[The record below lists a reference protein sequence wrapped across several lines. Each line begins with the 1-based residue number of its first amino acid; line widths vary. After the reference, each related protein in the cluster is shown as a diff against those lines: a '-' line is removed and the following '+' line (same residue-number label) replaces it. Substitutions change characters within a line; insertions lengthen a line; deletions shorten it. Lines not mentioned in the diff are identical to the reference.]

1 MKAGSETQD
10 GSSVQCMCDLICLT
24 VKRCWKLGL
33 PGEVVLT
40 IAVPSGDVEMMEGEP
55 ERRWMVPVYGG

>member
-24 VKRCWKLGL
+24 VKRCWTLGL
-33 PGEVVLT
+33 LDEAIL
-40 IAVPSGDVEMMEGEP
+40 IFAVPSGGAERAEGEP